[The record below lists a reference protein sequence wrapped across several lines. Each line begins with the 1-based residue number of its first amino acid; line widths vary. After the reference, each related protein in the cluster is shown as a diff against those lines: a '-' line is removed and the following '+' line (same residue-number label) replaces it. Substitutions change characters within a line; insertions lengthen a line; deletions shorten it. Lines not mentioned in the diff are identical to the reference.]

1 MHDLANNE
9 RWHVVAAI
17 RFHWRRAQGRWL
29 VFFRAAGQRAV
40 RGSLV
45 SAGLGPR
52 VVLCGAHDSLRLV
65 LAGREVAWGRAC
77 RGGWVFFWGGWSA
90 RCARLPVQRG
100 LWARGSCCVERTTR
114 FASCWQGARWR
125 GGGHVVV
132 AGSFFGAA
140 GQRAVRE

>member
-1 MHDLANNE
+1 MSLRQSASTG
-9 RWHVVAAI
+9 VVC
-17 RFHWRRAQGRWL
+17 RGRWL

-65 LAGREVAWGRAC
+65 LAGREVAWG
-77 RGGWVFFWGGWSA
+77 
-90 RCARLPVQRG
+90 
-100 LWARGSCCVERTTR
+100 
-114 FASCWQGARWR
+114 
-125 GGGHVVV
+125 GHVVV